1 MSLLDFID
9 SMPDTASERAEVT
22 ILHGETVRIKRSN
35 PVAITSG
42 SYADQL
48 IARIA
53 VDTGAVRLVNG
64 ELEVR
69 DRGMVSP
76 VILEAIEEYKPDV
89 LRIVGEMER
98 VREYGRVYRG
108 ERDAA

>member
-22 ILHGETVRIKRSN
+22 ILHGETVRKKRSN
-35 PVAITSG
+35 PIAPTGG

-64 ELEVR
+64 HIVVR
-69 DRGMVSP
+69 DRNMISP

-89 LRIVGEMER
+89 RRIVGEMEQA
-98 VREYGRVYRG
+98 REYGRVYRR

>member
-9 SMPDTASERAEVT
+9 SMPNTTAEREEITVPHRET
-22 ILHGETVRIKRSN
+22 IRTKRSN
-35 PVAITSG
+35 STAITGG

-64 ELEVR
+64 ELEVK
-69 DRGMVSP
+69 DREMISP

-98 VREYGRVYRG
+98 AREYGRVYRG
-108 ERDAA
+108 ERRAA